1 MNPNEAMKKIKT
13 EQLSKEEIVSLMN
26 DVWNNFDDRTYYMK
40 HMKLKTIRAL
50 AKLLYT
56 T

>member
-1 MNPNEAMKKIKT
+1 MNPNEVMKKIRT

-26 DVWNNFDDRTYYMK
+26 DVWNFDDRTYYMK
-40 HMKLKTIRAL
+40 HMKLKTMRAL
-50 AKLLYT
+50 IKLLYT